1 MHEGSKPLTVLSG
14 VNGIMRLLSKHMTLL
29 KIKNKQN
36 CDFKPIVKKWQ
47 KLFFVTFQLCFCF

>member
-1 MHEGSKPLTVLSG
+1 MHERSKPLCVLSG

-36 CDFKPIVKKWQ
+36 CDFKPIAKK
-47 KLFFVTFQLCFCF
+47 